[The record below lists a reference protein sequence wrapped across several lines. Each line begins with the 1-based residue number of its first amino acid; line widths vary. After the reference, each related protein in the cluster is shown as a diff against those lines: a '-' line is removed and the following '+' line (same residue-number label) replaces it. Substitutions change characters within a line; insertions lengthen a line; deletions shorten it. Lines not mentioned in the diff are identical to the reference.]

1 MTRPAIYSLV
11 GALAALLLLS
21 GCAPQQPMTTEQ
33 ALSPTPGQA
42 ISVPPGARLIAYG
55 HYPLAS
61 FVLPPDGGMVYVYD
75 VDASRVAYVTSYP
88 PGGSTSMPAGDLTQL
103 SKSSFDSTHNYR
115 VYYLPTQSIPAS
127 RPSGA
132 GQQY

>member
-1 MTRPAIYSLV
+1 MKRPAFHSLF

-33 ALSPTPGQA
+33 ALTPAPGES

-61 FVLPPDGGMVYVYD
+61 FALPPEGGMVYVYD
-75 VDASRVAYVTSYP
+75 VDANRVVFVNSFPPNTS
-88 PGGSTSMPAGDLTQL
+88 GGDLTQL

-115 VYYLPTQSIPAS
+115 VYYLPSQSTAAS

-132 GQQY
+132 GQQE

>member
-33 ALSPTPGQA
+33 ALTPAPGQA
-42 ISVPPGARLIAYG
+42 ISVPPGAQLIAYG
-55 HYPLAS
+55 HYPVAS
-61 FVLPPDGGMVYVYD
+61 FALPQEGGMVYVYD
-75 VDASRVAYVTSYP
+75 NDTNRVVFVNSYP
-88 PGGSTSMPAGDLTQL
+88 PNSSTTSGNLTQL
-103 SKSSFDSTHNYR
+103 SNSSFDPTHNYR
-115 VYYLPTQSIPAS
+115 VYYLPSQSIPPAS

>member
-21 GCAPQQPMTTEQ
+21 GCAPQQPPMTTEQ
-33 ALSPTPGQA
+33 ALTPAPGQT

-55 HYPLAS
+55 HYPLAP
-61 FVLPPDGGMVYVYD
+61 FALPAEGGMVYVYD
-75 VDASRVAYVTSYP
+75 VDANRVVFVNSYSPNSSTTS
-88 PGGSTSMPAGDLTQL
+88 GDLTQL
-103 SKSSFDSTHNYR
+103 SKNSLDPTHNYR
-115 VYYLPTQSIPAS
+115 VYYLPSQTIPAS

-132 GQQY
+132 DQY

>member
-1 MTRPAIYSLV
+1 MTRFAIHSLV

-33 ALSPTPGQA
+33 ALTPAPGQA

-55 HYPLAS
+55 HYPLAP
-61 FVLPPDGGMVYVYD
+61 FALPSEGGMVYVYD
-75 VDASRVAYVTSYP
+75 ADANRVVFVNSYSPNSSTTS
-88 PGGSTSMPAGDLTQL
+88 GDLTQL
-103 SKSSFDSTHNYR
+103 AKNSLDPTHNYR
-115 VYYLPTQSIPAS
+115 VYFLPSQPIPAS

-132 GQQY
+132 DQY

>member
-1 MTRPAIYSLV
+1 MRRPAFHSLF

-33 ALSPTPGQA
+33 ALTPAPGEN

-61 FVLPPDGGMVYVYD
+61 FALPPEGGMVYVYD
-75 VDASRVAYVTSYP
+75 ADANRVVFVNNYP
-88 PGGSTSMPAGDLTQL
+88 PNPSASSGDLTQL

-115 VYYLPTQSIPAS
+115 VYYLPSQSTTAS

-132 GQQY
+132 GQQD